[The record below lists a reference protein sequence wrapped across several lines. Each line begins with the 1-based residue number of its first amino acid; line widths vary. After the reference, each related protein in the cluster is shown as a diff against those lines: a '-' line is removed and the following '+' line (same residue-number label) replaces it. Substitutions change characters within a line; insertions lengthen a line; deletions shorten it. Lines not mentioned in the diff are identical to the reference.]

1 MFFLAPVVA
10 ALTAKTV
17 GTIVATT
24 VVSTVASAASYDVYQ
39 KLKESAHSNIDD
51 NSNPNA

>member
-10 ALTAKTV
+10 ALTARTL

-24 VVSTVASAASYDVYQ
+24 VVSTVASAASYDAYQ
-39 KLKESAHSNIDD
+39 KLKESAQPND
-51 NSNPNA
+51 NDKRNRNT